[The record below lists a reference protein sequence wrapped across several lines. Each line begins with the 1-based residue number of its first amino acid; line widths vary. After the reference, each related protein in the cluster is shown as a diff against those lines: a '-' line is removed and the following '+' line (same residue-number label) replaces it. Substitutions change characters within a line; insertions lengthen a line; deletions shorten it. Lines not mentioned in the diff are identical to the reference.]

1 MDVRSHNPGKAME
14 NISEFDLNI
23 ALRQWLARLGQS
35 PQVKVENLKELESHV
50 RDSVVQLQCKG
61 LSSEE
66 SFLVATHRVGNPE
79 KLEPEFAKV
88 NRNTRDLVIHGMI
101 LIFFSIV
108 CWLLWAILHFPEMMG
123 AAMHGAQLPAFTRM
137 VLGLGLRYLVVP
149 PLLALVYCLYVWLR
163 KSYAKS
169 SWIGFF
175 ASTTAVLILITV
187 STIIAVL
194 LPVIDCIN
202 AK

>member
-1 MDVRSHNPGKAME
+1 ME

-23 ALRQWLARLGQS
+23 ALRQWLDRFGQS
-35 PQVKVENLKELESHV
+35 PQVKIENLNELESHL

-88 NRNTRDLVIHGMI
+88 NRNPRNLGIHALI
-101 LIFFSIV
+101 LTFFSIV
-108 CWLLWAILHFPEMMG
+108 CFFLWSLLHVPEMMM
-123 AAMHGAQLPAFTRM
+123 AAYQGRMIPAYTRL
-137 VLGLGLRYLVVP
+137 VLACGSYLAVP

-163 KSYAKS
+163 KSHAKT
-169 SWIGFF
+169 SWMGFF
-175 ASTTAVLILITV
+175 AITTALVILITLP
-187 STIIAVL
+187 IILAIL
-194 LPVIDCIN
+194 LPVIDFMN
-202 AK
+202 SNSSK

>member
-1 MDVRSHNPGKAME
+1 ME
-14 NISEFDLNI
+14 HTSAFDLNS
-23 ALRQWLARLGQS
+23 AMRQWLERLGQS
-35 PQVKVENLKELESHV
+35 PQIEAENLKELESHV

-88 NRNTRDLVIHGMI
+88 NRNTRGLVSHGLI

-108 CWLLWAILHFPEMMG
+108 CWFLWAILHLPDMMV
-123 AAMHGAQLPAFTRM
+123 AARQGAQLPAFTRL
-137 VLGLGLRYLVVP
+137 VTGLGRSFLAVP
-149 PLLALVYCLYVWLR
+149 PLLALVYCLYVWVR
-163 KSYAKS
+163 KSHPKS

-175 ASTTAVLILITV
+175 ASTTAVLILITLP
-187 STIIAVL
+187 TIIAVL
-194 LPVIDCIN
+194 LPVIDFMN
-202 AK
+202 RLTVK

>member
-1 MDVRSHNPGKAME
+1 ME

-23 ALRQWLARLGQS
+23 ALRQWLDRFGQS
-35 PQVKVENLKELESHV
+35 PQVKVENLNELESHL

-88 NRNTRDLVIHGMI
+88 NRNPRNLVIHALI

-108 CWLLWAILHFPEMMG
+108 CWFLWALLHVPEMMM
-123 AAMHGAQLPAFTRM
+123 AAIVPRQLPAFTRL
-137 VLGLGLRYLVVP
+137 VVGCGLRFLAVP
-149 PLLALVYCLYVWLR
+149 PLLALVYCMYVRLR
-163 KSYAKS
+163 RSHPKS

-175 ASTTAVLILITV
+175 AITTALLILITLPV
-187 STIIAVL
+187 ILAIL
-194 LPVIDCIN
+194 LPVIDFMN
-202 AK
+202 NNS

>member
-1 MDVRSHNPGKAME
+1 ME

-23 ALRQWLARLGQS
+23 ALRQWLDRFGQS
-35 PQVKVENLKELESHV
+35 PQVKVENLNELEFHL

-88 NRNTRDLVIHGMI
+88 NRNPRGLVIHGLI
-101 LIFFSIV
+101 FIFFSIV
-108 CWLLWAILHFPEMMG
+108 CWFLWGILHVPDMVYSAYAFGQQVP
-123 AAMHGAQLPAFTRM
+123 ALPAFTRLF
-137 VLGLGLRYLVVP
+137 VGLRSFLTVP
-149 PLLALVYCLYVWLR
+149 PLLALVYCVYVWMQ
-163 KSYAKS
+163 KSHAKN
-169 SWIGFF
+169 SWMGFF
-175 ASTTAVLILITV
+175 ASTTAVLILF
-187 STIIAVL
+187 TIPILLAVL
-194 LPVIDCIN
+194 LPVIDFMHNIIL

>member
-1 MDVRSHNPGKAME
+1 ME

-23 ALRQWLARLGQS
+23 ALRQWLAWFGQS
-35 PQVKVENLKELESHV
+35 PQVKVENLNELESHL

-88 NRNTRDLVIHGMI
+88 NRNPRDLVIHVLI

-108 CWLLWAILHFPEMMG
+108 CWFLWGILHFPQMMVPSL
-123 AAMHGAQLPAFTRM
+123 HGRQLPAFTRM
-137 VLGLGLRYLVVP
+137 VAGCGSFLAVP
-149 PLLALVYCLYVWLR
+149 PLLALVYCLYFWLR
-163 KSYAKS
+163 KSHAKR
-169 SWIGFF
+169 SWMGFF
-175 ASTTAVLILITV
+175 ASTTAVLILITLP
-187 STIIAVL
+187 TMIAVL
-194 LPVIDCIN
+194 LPVIDFMN
-202 AK
+202 QLMAN